1 MPLWAEWCGGFYTT
15 RAQIMGADQAINI
28 YTETREVPGSPKE
41 VTMYGTPGRK
51 LETTLATQ
59 RCRGWFT
66 QDQQTWVV
74 VGNVLYERT
83 APAVY
88 VSRGV
93 ILDDGLDVFFASN
106 GLGGNQLAVA
116 GGGQIKVLNLVTNAL
131 TLVALPFSNPV
142 TIVFQDGYGLTNQLN
157 TPTIWFSH
165 LEDFTTWD
173 ALDFITRSNTSDNVI
188 ALAISR
194 DRLFVL
200 GSKVVNLFYDSGNA
214 LNPWVPY
221 PGTSTQVGCLSAYS
235 VRVHNDLVYW
245 LGQSAQGEPKVVS
258 CKTDMQ
264 VVILSTP
271 PIVDFFAACTATND
285 VSLLVYS
292 QDGHTF
298 AVFTAPSSPADVK
311 TYAWDVL
318 EKRWSARAGFDAV
331 TGRYTRWN
339 AAGVTATGNTVLVG
353 DPVSGAVYTLDLT
366 TYTDAGGILKRERTA
381 PYPSAD
387 NQWGFVK
394 SFELGTQAG
403 VGTASGQ
410 GSAPMVEFFLSRD
423 GAQTFISAGAKPL
436 GAQGQYL
443 TRTKWAPL
451 GRARLDRLVMRTI
464 QTDPAPC
471 VWGPGAWVQI
481 EQGTG
486 QL

>member
-1 MPLWAEWCGGFYTT
+1 M
-15 RAQIMGADQAINI
+15 
-28 YTETREVPGSPKE
+28 
-41 VTMYGTPGRK
+41 
-51 LETTLATQ
+51 
-59 RCRGWFT
+59 
-66 QDQQTWVV
+66 
-74 VGNVLYERT
+74 
-83 APAVY
+83 
-88 VSRGV
+88 
-93 ILDDGLDVFFASN
+93 
-106 GLGGNQLAVA
+106 
-116 GGGQIKVLNLVTNAL
+116 
-131 TLVALPFSNPV
+131 
-142 TIVFQDGYGLTNQLN
+142 
-157 TPTIWFSH
+157 
-165 LEDFTTWD
+165 
-173 ALDFITRSNTSDNVI
+173 
-188 ALAISR
+188 
-194 DRLFVL
+194 
-200 GSKVVNLFYDSGNA
+200 
-214 LNPWVPY
+214 
-221 PGTSTQVGCLSAYS
+221 
-235 VRVHNDLVYW
+235 
-245 LGQSAQGEPKVVS
+245 
-258 CKTDMQ
+258 
-264 VVILSTP
+264 
-271 PIVDFFAACTATND
+271 
-285 VSLLVYS
+285 
-292 QDGHTF
+292 
-298 AVFTAPSSPADVK
+298 K

-381 PYPSAD
+381 PYPSAE